1 MIICETKTKVR
12 IESGWLLHGLVL
24 KMTVAYCGY
33 WESTHTHIHH
43 PPTPAFVGM
52 VLFYWRA
59 FHGPRSMGQNLYL
72 SYPFSL
78 CFPLPLLP
86 NSRHACLLCLTCHI
100 VPSTCLY
107 YNTSNRKFLPS
118 HFYLSPTWWASWGQ
132 GSCNWWYK
140 WKVALQDHMTIVKW
154 RC

>member
-33 WESTHTHIHH
+33 WESTHTHTHIHH

-78 CFPLPLLP
+78 CFPCLFFPTQDTLVCSVLHATLYLPHASIITHLIENSFRHTFICPLHGELLEGRAHVIGGT
-86 NSRHACLLCLTCHI
+86 SGKWLC
-100 VPSTCLY
+100 
-107 YNTSNRKFLPS
+107 K
-118 HFYLSPTWWASWGQ
+118 
-132 GSCNWWYK
+132 
-140 WKVALQDHMTIVKW
+140 TIW
-154 RC
+154 P